1 MSNALKIKP
10 SAGRPVSKG
19 TIPKGNGIDPQLC
32 ADMCMARHSAEE
44 MEEFAGPEHFKVLA
58 KAERDK
64 RMKMWALY

>member
-1 MSNALKIKP
+1 MSNALKIKGT
-10 SAGRPVSKG
+10 AGRPVSKG

-32 ADMCMARHSAEE
+32 ADMCMARHAGEE
-44 MEEFAGPEHFKVLA
+44 EGGPAHFKVLA